1 MNKIQFKEYALK
13 AINKMYRNDPW
24 VRELYQSAG
33 LQLQDIDVLLD
44 ELLDNGFFDTVS
56 ERGLRVYEKDLGIVA
71 KGSIEQRRNIVQM
84 LWNNS
89 GKCTLEKIKA
99 IIKTF
104 VLDDVDVKFE
114 DGLLKIEFYDSSF
127 VYAVNQIRENLTI
140 VKPSHIGIS
149 IADVHNVDENLYAAV
164 SVMTSGSV
172 TIEPDEGI
180 ETEMDTANLYVAVTI
195 ERKGKS
201 MLLIKEDICHLYIIK
216 TE

>member
-33 LQLQDIDVLLD
+33 VQLQDIDVLLD

-149 IADVHNVDENLYAAV
+149 IADVHNVGEQVYAAVHVTTSNIVNIEPDIGIDTQMDIANLYAAV
-164 SVMTSGSV
+164 VV
-172 TIEPDEGI
+172 
-180 ETEMDTANLYVAVTI
+180 
-195 ERKGKS
+195 ERKHVTTVINS
-201 MLLIKEDICHLYIIK
+201 
-216 TE
+216 

>member
-13 AINKMYRNDPW
+13 AINKIYRNDPW

-164 SVMTSGSV
+164 SVMTSNVV

-180 ETEMDTANLYVAVTI
+180 ETTMDTANLYVAVTI
-195 ERKGKS
+195 ERKNIVNVINS
-201 MLLIKEDICHLYIIK
+201 
-216 TE
+216 

>member
-1 MNKIQFKEYALK
+1 MNKIKFKEYALK

-149 IADVHNVDENLYAAV
+149 IADVHNVGEQVYAAVHVTTSNIVNIEPDIGIDTQMDIANLYAAV
-164 SVMTSGSV
+164 VV
-172 TIEPDEGI
+172 
-180 ETEMDTANLYVAVTI
+180 
-195 ERKGKS
+195 ERKHVTTVINS
-201 MLLIKEDICHLYIIK
+201 
-216 TE
+216 

>member
-164 SVMTSGSV
+164 SVMTSNVV

-180 ETEMDTANLYVAVTI
+180 ETTMDTANLYVAVTI
-195 ERKGKS
+195 ERKNIVNVINS
-201 MLLIKEDICHLYIIK
+201 
-216 TE
+216 

>member
-89 GKCTLEKIKA
+89 SKCTLEKIKA

-127 VYAVNQIRENLTI
+127 VYAVNQIRENLKI

-149 IADVHNVDENLYAAV
+149 IADVHNVGEKVYAAVHVTTSSIVNIEPDIGIDTQMDIANLYAAV
-164 SVMTSGSV
+164 VV
-172 TIEPDEGI
+172 
-180 ETEMDTANLYVAVTI
+180 
-195 ERKGKS
+195 ERKHVTTVINS
-201 MLLIKEDICHLYIIK
+201 
-216 TE
+216 

>member
-1 MNKIQFKEYALK
+1 MNKFQFKEYALK

-127 VYAVNQIRENLTI
+127 VYAVNQIRENLMI

-149 IADVHNVDENLYAAV
+149 IADVHNVDESLYAAV

-180 ETEMDTANLYVAVTI
+180 ETAMDTANLYVAVTI
-195 ERKGKS
+195 ERKGVVNV
-201 MLLIKEDICHLYIIK
+201 IN
-216 TE
+216 

>member
-127 VYAVNQIRENLTI
+127 VYAVNQIIENLMI

-149 IADVHNVDENLYAAV
+149 IADVHNVGEQVYAAVYVTTSSIVDIEPDIGIDTQMDIANLYAAV
-164 SVMTSGSV
+164 VV
-172 TIEPDEGI
+172 
-180 ETEMDTANLYVAVTI
+180 
-195 ERKGKS
+195 ERKHVTTVINS
-201 MLLIKEDICHLYIIK
+201 
-216 TE
+216 

>member
-127 VYAVNQIRENLTI
+127 VYAVNQIRENLKI

-149 IADVHNVDENLYAAV
+149 IADVHNVGEKVYAAVHVTTSSIVNIEPDIGIDIQMDIANLYAAV
-164 SVMTSGSV
+164 VV
-172 TIEPDEGI
+172 
-180 ETEMDTANLYVAVTI
+180 
-195 ERKGKS
+195 ERKHVTTVINS
-201 MLLIKEDICHLYIIK
+201 
-216 TE
+216 

>member
-71 KGSIEQRRNIVQM
+71 KGSIEQRRKIVQM

-89 GKCTLEKIKA
+89 SKCTLERIKA

-127 VYAVNQIRENLTI
+127 VYAVNQIRENLKI

-149 IADVHNVDENLYAAV
+149 IADVHNVGEKVYAAVHVTTSSIVNIEPDIGIDTQMDIANLYAAV
-164 SVMTSGSV
+164 VV
-172 TIEPDEGI
+172 
-180 ETEMDTANLYVAVTI
+180 
-195 ERKGKS
+195 ERKHVTTVINS
-201 MLLIKEDICHLYIIK
+201 
-216 TE
+216 

>member
-56 ERGLRVYEKDLGIVA
+56 EHGLRLYEKDLGIVA

-149 IADVHNVDENLYAAV
+149 IADVHNVGEQVYAAVHVTTSNIVNIEPDIGIDTQMDIANLYAAV
-164 SVMTSGSV
+164 VV
-172 TIEPDEGI
+172 
-180 ETEMDTANLYVAVTI
+180 
-195 ERKGKS
+195 ERKHVTTVINS
-201 MLLIKEDICHLYIIK
+201 
-216 TE
+216 

>member
-114 DGLLKIEFYDSSF
+114 DGLLKIECYDSSF

-149 IADVHNVDENLYAAV
+149 IADVHNVGEQVYAAVYVTTSSIVNIEPDIGIDTQMDIANLYAAV
-164 SVMTSGSV
+164 VV
-172 TIEPDEGI
+172 
-180 ETEMDTANLYVAVTI
+180 
-195 ERKGKS
+195 ERKHVTTVINS
-201 MLLIKEDICHLYIIK
+201 
-216 TE
+216 

>member
-1 MNKIQFKEYALK
+1 MNKIKFKEYALK

-33 LQLQDIDVLLD
+33 LHLQDIDVLLD

-149 IADVHNVDENLYAAV
+149 IADVHNVGEQVYAAVHVTTSNIVNIEPDIGIDTQLDIANLYAAV
-164 SVMTSGSV
+164 VV
-172 TIEPDEGI
+172 
-180 ETEMDTANLYVAVTI
+180 
-195 ERKGKS
+195 ERKHVTTVINS
-201 MLLIKEDICHLYIIK
+201 
-216 TE
+216 

>member
-24 VRELYQSAG
+24 VRELYQAAG
-33 LQLQDIDVLLD
+33 LQLQYIDGLLD

-149 IADVHNVDENLYAAV
+149 IADVHNVGESLYTAV
-164 SVMTSGSV
+164 SVMTSNVV
-172 TIEPDEGI
+172 TIEPDGGI
-180 ETEMDTANLYVAVTI
+180 ETKMDTANLYAAVTV
-195 ERKGKS
+195 ERKGVVNV
-201 MLLIKEDICHLYIIK
+201 IN
-216 TE
+216 

>member
-33 LQLQDIDVLLD
+33 VQLQDIDVLLD

-149 IADVHNVDENLYAAV
+149 IADVHNVGEQVYAAVHVTTSNIVNIEPDIGIGTQMDIANLYAAV
-164 SVMTSGSV
+164 VV
-172 TIEPDEGI
+172 
-180 ETEMDTANLYVAVTI
+180 
-195 ERKGKS
+195 ERKHVTTVINS
-201 MLLIKEDICHLYIIK
+201 
-216 TE
+216 

>member
-71 KGSIEQRRNIVQM
+71 KGSIEQRRKIVQM

-89 GKCTLEKIKA
+89 SKCTLEKIKA

-127 VYAVNQIRENLTI
+127 VYAVNQIRENLKI

-149 IADVHNVDENLYAAV
+149 IDDVHNVGEKVYAAVHVTTSSIVNIEPDIGIDIQMDIANLYAAV
-164 SVMTSGSV
+164 VV
-172 TIEPDEGI
+172 
-180 ETEMDTANLYVAVTI
+180 
-195 ERKGKS
+195 ERKHVTTVINS
-201 MLLIKEDICHLYIIK
+201 
-216 TE
+216 

>member
-164 SVMTSGSV
+164 SVMTSNVV

-180 ETEMDTANLYVAVTI
+180 ETTMNTDNLYVAVTI
-195 ERKGKS
+195 ERKNIVNVINS
-201 MLLIKEDICHLYIIK
+201 
-216 TE
+216 

>member
-1 MNKIQFKEYALK
+1 MNKIQFKKYALK

-56 ERGLRVYEKDLGIVA
+56 ERGLRIYEKDLGIVA

-149 IADVHNVDENLYAAV
+149 IADVHNVEENLYAALN
-164 SVMTSGSV
+164 VMTSGV
-172 TIEPDEGI
+172 ITIEPDEGI
-180 ETEMDTANLYVAVTI
+180 ETTMETANLYAAITI
-195 ERKGKS
+195 ERKDVVNVINS
-201 MLLIKEDICHLYIIK
+201 
-216 TE
+216 

>member
-1 MNKIQFKEYALK
+1 MTNTDFKEYALR

-24 VRELYQSAG
+24 VRELYQVAG
-33 LQLQDIDVLLD
+33 IQLQDIDELLD
-44 ELLDNGFFDTVS
+44 VLLDNGFFDTVS
-56 ERGLRVYEKDLGIVA
+56 ERGLRIYEKDLGIVA

-149 IADVHNVDENLYAAV
+149 IADVHNVEENLYAALN
-164 SVMTSGSV
+164 VMTSGV
-172 TIEPDEGI
+172 ITIEPDEGI
-180 ETEMDTANLYVAVTI
+180 KTTMETANLYAAITI
-195 ERKGKS
+195 ERKDVVNVINS
-201 MLLIKEDICHLYIIK
+201 
-216 TE
+216 

>member
-1 MNKIQFKEYALK
+1 MNRIQFKEYALN

-24 VRELYQSAG
+24 VRKLYQSAG

-149 IADVHNVDENLYAAV
+149 IADVHNVGESLYTAV
-164 SVMTSGSV
+164 SVMTSNVV
-172 TIEPDEGI
+172 TIEPDGGI
-180 ETEMDTANLYVAVTI
+180 ETKMDTANLYAAVTV
-195 ERKGKS
+195 ERKGVVNV
-201 MLLIKEDICHLYIIK
+201 IN
-216 TE
+216 

>member
-1 MNKIQFKEYALK
+1 MNKIKFKEYALK

-149 IADVHNVDENLYAAV
+149 IADVHNVGEKVYAAVHVTTSSIVNIEPDKGIDTQMDIANLYAAV
-164 SVMTSGSV
+164 VV
-172 TIEPDEGI
+172 
-180 ETEMDTANLYVAVTI
+180 
-195 ERKGKS
+195 ERKHVITVINS
-201 MLLIKEDICHLYIIK
+201 
-216 TE
+216 

>member
-149 IADVHNVDENLYAAV
+149 IADVHNVGEKVYAAVHVTTSSIVNIEPDIGIDTQMDIANLYAAV
-164 SVMTSGSV
+164 VV
-172 TIEPDEGI
+172 
-180 ETEMDTANLYVAVTI
+180 
-195 ERKGKS
+195 ERKHVTTVINS
-201 MLLIKEDICHLYIIK
+201 
-216 TE
+216 

>member
-24 VRELYQSAG
+24 VRELYQAAG
-33 LQLQDIDVLLD
+33 LQLQDIDGLLD

-149 IADVHNVDENLYAAV
+149 IADVHNVSESLYTAV
-164 SVMTSGSV
+164 SVMTSNVV
-172 TIEPDEGI
+172 TIEPDGGI
-180 ETEMDTANLYVAVTI
+180 ETKMDTANLYAAVTV
-195 ERKGKS
+195 ERKGVVNV
-201 MLLIKEDICHLYIIK
+201 IN
-216 TE
+216 

>member
-71 KGSIEQRRNIVQM
+71 KGSIEQRRKIVQM

-89 GKCTLEKIKA
+89 SKCTLEKIKA

-104 VLDDVDVKFE
+104 VLNDVDVKFE

-127 VYAVNQIRENLTI
+127 VYAVNQIRENLKI

-149 IADVHNVDENLYAAV
+149 IADVHNVGEKVYAAVHVTTSSIVNIEPDIGIDIQMDIANLYAAV
-164 SVMTSGSV
+164 VV
-172 TIEPDEGI
+172 
-180 ETEMDTANLYVAVTI
+180 
-195 ERKGKS
+195 ERKHVTTVINS
-201 MLLIKEDICHLYIIK
+201 
-216 TE
+216 

>member
-33 LQLQDIDVLLD
+33 LQLQDIDVLLG

-84 LWNNS
+84 LWDNS

-149 IADVHNVDENLYAAV
+149 IADVHNVGEQVYAAVHVTTSNIVNIEPDIGIDTQMDIANLYAAV
-164 SVMTSGSV
+164 VV
-172 TIEPDEGI
+172 
-180 ETEMDTANLYVAVTI
+180 
-195 ERKGKS
+195 ERKHVTTVINS
-201 MLLIKEDICHLYIIK
+201 
-216 TE
+216 

>member
-1 MNKIQFKEYALK
+1 MNKIKFKEYALK

-127 VYAVNQIRENLTI
+127 VDAVNQIRENLTI

-149 IADVHNVDENLYAAV
+149 IADVHNVGEQVYAAVHVTTSNIVNIEPDIGIDTQMDIANLYAAV
-164 SVMTSGSV
+164 VV
-172 TIEPDEGI
+172 
-180 ETEMDTANLYVAVTI
+180 
-195 ERKGKS
+195 ERKHVTTVINS
-201 MLLIKEDICHLYIIK
+201 
-216 TE
+216 

>member
-24 VRELYQSAG
+24 VHELYQSAG

-44 ELLDNGFFDTVS
+44 ELLDNGLFDTVS

-164 SVMTSGSV
+164 SVMTSNVV

-180 ETEMDTANLYVAVTI
+180 ETTMDTANLYVAVTI
-195 ERKGKS
+195 ERKNIVNVINS
-201 MLLIKEDICHLYIIK
+201 
-216 TE
+216 